1 MKRRILRHRFA
12 LWIIA
17 ALALASCSQDELAE
31 QSTTLPEGE
40 YQLTLTASV
49 DGMKTR
55 SAGKDAWQDDDE
67 IGVRIGP
74 DGKTGQ
80 YRLNGDGS
88 VKEAVMPVYWQNTA
102 PATVTAWYPYK
113 PQTDVDISGQ
123 GEGFAAF
130 DFLTATAENQT
141 FQSPVNLNFYHQ
153 MAKVNYTL
161 VKGDGITDEELK
173 GAVVTLLGDARA
185 TFENGVLAPADQTDG
200 EITSCYDGVTRTGA
214 ALLVPQDMTGKPLIK
229 VSVNGSTFTYT
240 PATETVGNLLSGY
253 HNTYTITVKANGI
266 EVDGA
271 TGGKWTEGGSEDV
284 PVITYKTDLS
294 TAKVGDLVTASGK
307 LIDVDNLD
315 NLTASVKEKVVGV
328 VFWTPAETDYEDPE
342 RQTPARL
349 TDDKIMAAEHPCCVH
364 GLAVAVKK
372 VFYGGLDAMMWQ
384 EDVMKSIKDFQNSDN
399 FIHDKK
405 NDFVPISSQASD
417 AESSINRIYGYQ
429 NTIVLH
435 AYNEYCIA
443 NGNDSHIIHP
453 IVALDEFKE
462 LNSAPAGSTGWFLP
476 SVKELHIL
484 CYKDVDNIYR
494 AHNEKFTDTRDMV
507 NTSLSAVG
515 GDALEATI
523 RYWTSTEYESDAH
536 RSAFCVEFEDANVNF
551 WSRFG
556 KLGVRVVCAF

>member
-1 MKRRILRHRFA
+1 MKHRILRHRFA

-31 QSTTLPEGE
+31 QGTTLPEGE

-55 SAGKDAWQDDDE
+55 SAGKDAWQDGDE

-123 GEGFAAF
+123 GEGFASF

-153 MAKVNYTL
+153 MAKVSYTL

-173 GAVVTLLGDARA
+173 GAVVTLLGDASA
-185 TFENGVLAPADQTDG
+185 TFEYGVLAPADQTDG
-200 EITSCYDGVTRTGA
+200 EIISCYDGITRTGA

-266 EVDGA
+266 EVTGV

-294 TAKVGDLVTASGK
+294 TAKVGDLITASGK
-307 LIDVDNLD
+307 LIDVSNLA
-315 NLTASVKEKVVGV
+315 NFTPYNSEQVVGV
-328 VFWTPAETDYEDPE
+328 VFWTPAETDYDDPE

-349 TDDKIMAAEHPCCVH
+349 TDDKIMAAEHPGCTH

-372 VFYGGLDAMMWQ
+372 VLNLSSDNVSWQDPYGS
-384 EDVMKSIKDFQNSDN
+384 VKDFQDSDN

-405 NDFVPISSQASD
+405 DDFVSVLSGTGATD
-417 AESSINRIYGYQ
+417 NINKIYGYQ
-429 NTIVLH
+429 NTVVIR
-435 AYNEYCIA
+435 AYNQYCTDNNLA
-443 NGNDSHIIHP
+443 YKVKP
-453 IVALDEFKE
+453 VVAIDKFIP
-462 LNSAPAGSTGWFLP
+462 NNPAPEGSTGWFLP
-476 SVKELHIL
+476 SAKELHIL
-484 CYKDVDNIYR
+484 CYKDVDDIASQYD
-494 AHNEKFTDTRDMV
+494 ETFTFTRDIV
-507 NTSLSAVG
+507 NASLSAVG
-515 GDALEATI
+515 GDLLEAKS
-523 RYWTSTEYESDAH
+523 YWSSSEGENTYYPSLV
-536 RSAFCVEFEDANVNF
+536 FNVN
-551 WSRFG
+551 
-556 KLGVRVVCAF
+556 LGSAWVQNGSKYSYFRTRVVCAF